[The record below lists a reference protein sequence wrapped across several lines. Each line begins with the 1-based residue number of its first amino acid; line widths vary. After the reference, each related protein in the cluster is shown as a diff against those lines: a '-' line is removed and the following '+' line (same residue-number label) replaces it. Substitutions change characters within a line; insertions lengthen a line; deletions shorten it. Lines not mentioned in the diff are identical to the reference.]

1 MYWAALSTDIKKSSV
16 NWSGLPNWMQNAVQY
31 HNIIIETVVSVSN
44 DRHNNFGKTVT
55 CELLP
60 NAPEGDA
67 FTYVFHHNNMDEL
80 KEFVILLGTDLQY
93 VLDKLREPYSVKKVL
108 RGNGSNR
115 NDNEELNDKEPEKHK
130 KLQRKIMLR
139 GDDLIEELKKQNG
152 EVKEKFETYKLF
164 QKKEYF
170 GGIFIRVGVAF
181 SEEAPIP
188 YTFKRYRGA
197 NNSSSKISK
206 SYRSGVICLAEKAE
220 EKADYKPISRLEG
233 DDVKVSPVIKECYL
247 ENGERK
253 FRDLFEKDGNELQKS
268 NVKKGRNQKGR
279 NRRRGSIKSSGLNV
293 DLTNVPKS
301 RQEDVLGA
309 VKEALKGDLDPE
321 KVQKVNGFCVF
332 VEYERALK
340 DKRVMESPHL
350 KTLIEQEYIDIH
362 VKANQV
368 VKNFIDG
375 KEGKGFR
382 GGLVKQKR
390 DSTSMFVILQNKE
403 TMEIKSL
410 IDPST
415 KLYQKFSKLVS
426 SLPIGSCIG
435 FAYGTMKEITM
446 KRGEEGTFTDYFE
459 DCVNL
464 AARMA
469 MRDWSYTTKWGMVG
483 ENEHHNRVA
492 FTSKKKETNRNLIR
506 TVATRLEVDKVPFTY
521 DHVPLSALNA
531 GDDTTI
537 ECISTKFVGWERF
550 RIGDIV
556 KMNTGNRKKHEIEG
570 DFGDYFKLDGIKE
583 LKAREELTKVREK
596 TFNDEEFKNFKIKL
610 KL

>member
-31 HNIIIETVVSVSN
+31 HNRIIETVV
-44 DRHNNFGKTVT
+44 KTHVNGYNT
-55 CELLP
+55 IKVECDLLP

-67 FTYVFHHNNMDEL
+67 FTYVFYHTNMDEL

-93 VLDKLREPYSVKKVL
+93 VLNKLREPYSVKKQM
-108 RGNGSNR
+108 RENGSNQ
-115 NDNEELNDKEPEKHK
+115 NDDEELDDQEQENHKE
-130 KLQRKIMLR
+130 LQRKIMLR
-139 GDDLIEELKKQNG
+139 GDDLIKELKKQNG
-152 EVKEKFETYKLF
+152 EDKEKFETYKLF

-197 NNSSSKISK
+197 NKSSNKISK

-233 DDVKVSPVIKECYL
+233 KGVIISPVIKECYL

-268 NVKKGRNQKGR
+268 NVKKGRSG
-279 NRRRGSIKSSGLNV
+279 RRGSTQKTPKFV

-301 RQEDVLGA
+301 RQEEVLGA
-309 VKEALKGDLDPE
+309 VKEALKMKPDTPTS
-321 KVQKVNGFCVF
+321 VNGFCVF

-350 KTLIEQEYIDIH
+350 KTLIEQEYIDVH

-368 VKNFIDG
+368 VKKFID
-375 KEGKGFR
+375 KEGFR

-390 DSTSMFVILQNKE
+390 DSTSMFVILQKKE
-403 TMEIKSL
+403 EMEIRSL
-410 IDPST
+410 KDPST

-446 KRGEEGTFTDYFE
+446 KRGEEDTFTDYFE

-492 FTSKKKETNRNLIR
+492 FTSKKKEENSNLIR
-506 TVATRLEVDKVPFTY
+506 TVATKLEVANVPFTY

-537 ECISTKFVGWERF
+537 ACISTKFVGWERL

-556 KMNTGNRKKHEIEG
+556 KMNTGNRKKHKIME

-596 TFNDEEFKNFKIKL
+596 TFNDEEFKAFKIKL

>member
-31 HNIIIETVVSVSN
+31 HNRIIETVV
-44 DRHNNFGKTVT
+44 KTHVNGYNT
-55 CELLP
+55 IKVKCELLP

-67 FTYVFHHNNMDEL
+67 FTYVFSHNKMDEL

-93 VLDKLREPYSVKKVL
+93 VLDKLREPYSVKKQM
-108 RGNGSNR
+108 RENGSKQ
-115 NDNEELNDKEPEKHK
+115 NDDEELDDEEQEKHK
-130 KLQRKIMLR
+130 ELQRKIMLR
-139 GDDLIEELKKQNG
+139 GDDLIEELKEQNG
-152 EVKEKFETYKLF
+152 EAKEKFETYKLF

-197 NNSSSKISK
+197 NKSSNKISK

-233 DDVKVSPVIKECYL
+233 KGVIISPVIKECYL

-268 NVKKGRNQKGR
+268 NVKKGRSG
-279 NRRRGSIKSSGLNV
+279 RRGSTQKTPKLF

-301 RQEDVLGA
+301 RQEEVLGA
-309 VKEALKGDLDPE
+309 VKEALKMKPDTPTS
-321 KVQKVNGFCVF
+321 VNGFCVF

-350 KTLIEQEYIDIH
+350 KTLIEQEYIDVH

-368 VKNFIDG
+368 VKKFIDD
-375 KEGKGFR
+375 KEGFR

-403 TMEIKSL
+403 KMKITSL
-410 IDPST
+410 KEPST

-446 KRGEEGTFTDYFE
+446 KRGEEDTFTDYFE

-492 FTSKKKETNRNLIR
+492 FTSKKKEENSNLIR
-506 TVATRLEVDKVPFTY
+506 TVATKLEVANVPFTY

-537 ECISTKFVGWERF
+537 ACISTKFVGWERL

-556 KMNTGNRKKHEIEG
+556 KLKIGNGADRYKITG

-583 LKAREELTKVREK
+583 LEARENLTKVREK
-596 TFNDEEFKNFKIKL
+596 TFNEAEFKTFQGKL
-610 KL
+610 KLKL